1 MVDTPRQ
8 ETPSPAMI
16 SHAFEPT
23 FKSPRMSIG
32 SLHQSTP
39 ISETLYSL
47 PGGYVAAEEK
57 KHHPQLRTNF

>member
-1 MVDTPRQ
+1 M
-8 ETPSPAMI
+8 ETVN
-16 SHAFEPT
+16 
-23 FKSPRMSIG
+23 PRMFIG